1 MPYIK
6 SFSIQSNKVKPFPF
20 NVPAIRFAKE
30 VELSDRLNFFVGD
43 NGTGKSTLIEAL
55 AFRLQLPNIDGSD
68 YSKKAFQS
76 AISLAPY
83 LEINFKIDRPIG
95 FFFRAEDFGDYM
107 NSIDRADEKLHKNL
121 ESLEGE
127 VPDHIIQTMK
137 ENANYQLYHVRQN
150 YGQEL
155 GTFSHGEAYMKIIQE
170 KIRKKGIYILDEPE
184 AALSPAKQ
192 LALIYHI
199 KEHLKNHMSQF
210 IIATHSPIL
219 MSIPDSTLYEITEDS
234 MLKTAVEDTEH
245 YQITKNFLNNTGMYL
260 RHLE

>member
-6 SFSIQSNKVKPFPF
+6 SFSINTEKEKPFPF
-20 NVPAIRFAKE
+20 NVPGIRFAKNI
-30 VELSDRLNFFVGD
+30 ELSEGINFFVGD
-43 NGTGKSTLIEAL
+43 NGTGKSTLIESI

-68 YSKKAFQS
+68 YSKKAFQA
-76 AISLAPY
+76 AISLSPF
-83 LEINFKIDRPIG
+83 LEIEFKIDRPIG

-107 NSIDRADEKLHKNL
+107 NSIDRADERLHKNL

-127 VPDHIIQTMK
+127 VPDHIIQNMK
-137 ENANYQLYHVRQN
+137 DNANYQLHHVRMN

-155 GTFSHGEAYMKIIQE
+155 GAFSHGEAYMKIIQE
-170 KIRKKGIYILDEPE
+170 KIQKRGIYILDEPE

-192 LALIYHI
+192 LSLIFHI

-219 MSIPDSTLYEITEDS
+219 MSIPDSTLYEITEDA
-234 MLKTAVEDTEH
+234 MVKTDVEDTEH
-245 YQITKNFLNNTGMYL
+245 YQITKNFLNNPEIYL
-260 RHLE
+260 RHL